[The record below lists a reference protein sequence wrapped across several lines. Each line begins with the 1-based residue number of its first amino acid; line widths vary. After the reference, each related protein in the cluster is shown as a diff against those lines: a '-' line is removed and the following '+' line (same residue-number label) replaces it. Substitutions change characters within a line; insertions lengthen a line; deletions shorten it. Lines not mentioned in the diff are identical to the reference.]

1 METPADPTQEPI
13 PSSATEPTDDVLV
26 GDQPDRH
33 VVVESTGLSGLR
45 LAVTSI
51 GVFLAI
57 VAIGGAIGLASGA
70 GVDDA
75 DAMAASVMDSAAL
88 DSALVDTPALNTSV
102 DTAIVNAAVV
112 PETSIAPAAI
122 VASPP
127 TAPVVDNPEPE
138 AVAITTDD
146 VTVNEPVTVVRGVT
160 ELALPLVDDAPPA
173 ATITGPDPT
182 EIEFLELPKAVYDRF
197 TLRTGDSFAIN
208 IAANDKI
215 GGVLQSV
222 TLTGLG
228 ELAPGFSLNA
238 DGTVSGVASQCGAW
252 KAQYAIN
259 STNPAVGTSWIDIT
273 VSGCSGT

>member
-33 VVVESTGLSGLR
+33 DVVESTGPSGLR